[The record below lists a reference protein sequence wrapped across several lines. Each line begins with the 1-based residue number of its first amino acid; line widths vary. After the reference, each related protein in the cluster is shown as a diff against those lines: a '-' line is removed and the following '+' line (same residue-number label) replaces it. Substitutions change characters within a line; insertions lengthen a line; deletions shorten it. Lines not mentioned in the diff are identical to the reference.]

1 MRYIGDSIGT
11 EYEKWGEGDTVFISS
26 PTGTGKTTFI
36 LNIYLPYLAAQ
47 GKRMLY
53 LVNRT
58 ILKTQLEEEIS
69 KLSRQQRLSI
79 DIELYQT
86 IENEISSN
94 DQKIWKLYK
103 GYVCVVCDEAHYF
116 LTDSNYNTNTIWSYN
131 FVRDYFKSKIRIYM
145 SATIEKIKQYVK
157 NDNSQQVFCRTY
169 WFGIHEKDTTRHKLV
184 HNFGKVFEYSAEKD
198 YKYVDVK
205 VLRSRNEVM
214 KVVCD
219 GKDKWLVFVDT
230 KEFGEKLKKDIEKYF
245 SNSEIGS
252 SDKLVDFISSE
263 DNLAPQSKEQIN
275 MIVKNKKT
283 SVKILIATSVL
294 DNGVSIQDIKLRNV
308 ILFADTEEKFVQML
322 GRKRED
328 GECLKLYIYAY
339 DRAHFIRRRTH
350 NEEIKKIADKYCKKI
365 INTLEEQS
373 EKLNLG
379 EAQACSGN
387 QIWGENLMQ
396 AGDKEHER
404 KTSKWEKMNTME
416 NTLIMIYHA
425 YLMPRILDSEK
436 FYHNIRS
443 IFTVLNGVL
452 YLNLLSVQN
461 IENLSCF
468 YDYLIEKFE
477 TDGEDAYL
485 KEQLRWLKKTEDE
498 VDKILTDE
506 KYEKTEESRQKV
518 IKSFETIVDKALPK
532 EKIIRFKQ
540 DNKEDFLILVQ
551 AATSIDIED
560 KEKYIDM
567 LKKSD
572 RPISGPFVRE
582 LCSEFNIPYV
592 MDVKNG
598 TYTIKKL

>member
-294 DNGVSIQDIKLRNV
+294 DNGVQK
-308 ILFADTEEKFVQML
+308 TK
-322 GRKRED
+322 GR
-328 GECLKLYIYAY
+328 
-339 DRAHFIRRRTH
+339 
-350 NEEIKKIADKYCKKI
+350 
-365 INTLEEQS
+365 
-373 EKLNLG
+373 
-379 EAQACSGN
+379 
-387 QIWGENLMQ
+387 
-396 AGDKEHER
+396 
-404 KTSKWEKMNTME
+404 
-416 NTLIMIYHA
+416 
-425 YLMPRILDSEK
+425 
-436 FYHNIRS
+436 
-443 IFTVLNGVL
+443 
-452 YLNLLSVQN
+452 
-461 IENLSCF
+461 
-468 YDYLIEKFE
+468 
-477 TDGEDAYL
+477 
-485 KEQLRWLKKTEDE
+485 
-498 VDKILTDE
+498 
-506 KYEKTEESRQKV
+506 
-518 IKSFETIVDKALPK
+518 
-532 EKIIRFKQ
+532 
-540 DNKEDFLILVQ
+540 
-551 AATSIDIED
+551 
-560 KEKYIDM
+560 
-567 LKKSD
+567 
-572 RPISGPFVRE
+572 
-582 LCSEFNIPYV
+582 
-592 MDVKNG
+592 
-598 TYTIKKL
+598 